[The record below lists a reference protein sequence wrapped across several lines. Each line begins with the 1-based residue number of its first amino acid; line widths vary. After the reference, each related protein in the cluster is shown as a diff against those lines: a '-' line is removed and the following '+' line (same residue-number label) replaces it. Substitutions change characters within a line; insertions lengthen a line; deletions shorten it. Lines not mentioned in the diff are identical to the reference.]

1 MKELN
6 YPISLSLRIDWSDL
20 DYFAHVNNVAFY
32 RYIQAARVNYWDTIG
47 LTQSHRETN
56 IGPLLASCKCDFK
69 KPLFYP
75 GQVQIRS
82 SVNFIKT
89 TSFGIQHQLLNEKGD
104 LAAEAND
111 VLVMYDF
118 NKNKKIP
125 ITASLIK
132 EIEKMEGRIF

>member
-1 MKELN
+1 MQEFN
-6 YPISLSLRIDWSDL
+6 YPISLRLRIDWADL
-20 DYFAHVNNVAFY
+20 DYFAHVNNVSFY

-47 LTQSHRETN
+47 LSQSHRETN

-75 GQVQIRS
+75 GQVEIRS

-89 TSFGIQHQLLNEKGD
+89 TSFGIQHQLLNEKGEI
-104 LAAEAND
+104 AAVAND

-118 NKNKKIP
+118 NKNEKAP
-125 ITASLIK
+125 ITPWLINK
-132 EIEKMEGRIF
+132 IQKIEGRTF